1 MMCRSSIVWIVS
13 VLLVVPG
20 LLHVPLPLPSDCSI
34 KTTTSATAIGLLAL
48 LAIGRLTLLAM
59 LAPSG
64 PRVWASGRPAGG
76 SLSIRLV
83 NPPLVRRA
91 PLLLL
96 RVASRNKLRQ
106 R

>member
-1 MMCRSSIVWIVS
+1 MCGSSNVWIVS
-13 VLLVVPG
+13 VLLVMPG

-34 KTTTSATAIGLLAL
+34 KTTTSATAVGLALLAL
-48 LAIGRLTLLAM
+48 LAIGLLTL

-64 PRVWASGRPAGG
+64 PRVWASGLIRPTGG

-83 NPPLVRRA
+83 RRS

-96 RVASRNKLRQ
+96 RVTPRNKL
-106 R
+106 

>member
-20 LLHVPLPLPSDCSI
+20 LLHVPLPLTSDCSI

-64 PRVWASGRPAGG
+64 PAGG
-76 SLSIRLV
+76 SLSIRLMH
-83 NPPLVRRA
+83 PTLVRRA